1 MSKLNENTIYV
12 GPAVI
17 RCCKHIDLY
26 RVGGSHTEKT
36 LTINHSSKNF
46 GRAQKWIF
54 YNLFDALNR
63 QRQPHKVEDV
73 EYCISLFSR
82 RTSQGSSPMDILI
95 NVPLNSD
102 TLGPNYRA
110 KITEFRQLLSEVE
123 KGDQIKN

>member
-1 MSKLNENTIYV
+1 MRIVKYVSCLSIVTLLFALCARAQPNMSKLNENTIYV

-63 QRQPHKVEDV
+63 QRQP
-73 EYCISLFSR
+73 
-82 RTSQGSSPMDILI
+82 
-95 NVPLNSD
+95 
-102 TLGPNYRA
+102 
-110 KITEFRQLLSEVE
+110 
-123 KGDQIKN
+123 